1 VKTISFSSINSLK
14 LTMTQPLRLAFIGVD
29 NPHGAGW
36 RDLIANVT
44 SEATIT
50 SLVPMYGGTTASLQ
64 QCYVDLPRYTSTT
77 ELIGNEQFDAAVICL
92 PNDEVVTVVQQLAAA
107 GKHIL
112 LEKPGAG
119 RVSDAE
125 QIKDAID
132 QAGVAFQSGYMFRY
146 DQCANRLRQMV
157 SDDQFGKLISIESK
171 YVTSDV
177 NRRGRD
183 HYLFDEKV
191 SYAGFFSWLACHHL
205 DLLLY
210 ITDQSVKAIT
220 ARVGVFGAI
229 PATVEDGG
237 TALLDMQHGALA
249 TITGGYWVP
258 RWAGEMHWTLRGSER
273 WVYWD
278 PRKENTG
285 GVLEIHGPQ
294 PQWYAMEDEFIA
306 PADDTPGYG
315 GVNGV
320 ALLRDWYAL
329 IRGEVDTCRN
339 TTQSMVDTVR
349 LIENIITA
357 SDEGR
362 RIDC

>member
-1 VKTISFSSINSLK
+1 MTLPLK
-14 LTMTQPLRLAFIGVD
+14 LAFIGVD

-44 SEATIT
+44 AEATIT
-50 SLVPMYGGTTASLQ
+50 SIVPMYGGTTASLQ
-64 QCYVDLPRYTSTT
+64 QCYVNLPRYASIT
-77 ELIGNEQFDAAVICL
+77 ELISNEQFDAAVICL
-92 PNDEVVTVVQQLAAA
+92 PNDQTVAVVQQLAAA
-107 GKHIL
+107 GKHLL

-119 RVSDAE
+119 RVRDAE
-125 QIKDAID
+125 QIKNAVD
-132 QAGVAFQSGYMFRY
+132 QAGIAFQSGYMFRY

-157 SDDQFGKLISIESK
+157 SDEQFGKLISIESK
-171 YVTSDV
+171 YVTSDI

-183 HYLFDEKV
+183 HYLFDETV

-220 ARVGVFGAI
+220 ARVGVFGDI

-237 TALLDMQHGALA
+237 TALLDMEHGALA

-258 RWAGEMHWTLRGSER
+258 RWAGEMYWTLRGSER
-273 WVYWD
+273 WVHWD
-278 PRKENTG
+278 PRQENTG
-285 GVLEIHGPQ
+285 GVLKIHGPQ

-306 PADDTPGYG
+306 PTDDTPGYG
-315 GVNGV
+315 GANGV

-329 IRGEVDTCRN
+329 IRGEVTSCRN
-339 TTQSMVDTVR
+339 TTQSMIDTVR
-349 LIENIITA
+349 LIEHIITA
-357 SDEGR
+357 SAEGR